1 MNIRLHFTGQLEE
14 LQEGITLLAG
24 QIGVELAE
32 DGLQVAVSQHAG
44 SDVEVSCSEGQ
55 ASIRYSRKIHFF
67 RAFGLLVEALR
78 EQTEFHLVE
87 KPQFTMNGP
96 MFDVSQGGAV
106 LTVESVQK
114 FLRHMALMG
123 MDMIML
129 YTEDSYDV
137 KEQPYFGY
145 MRGRYTQE
153 EIRALDDYSDMFGI
167 EMIPCIQ
174 TLSHLED
181 VLKWNA
187 FADIRDDRETM
198 LVGYERTYEFV
209 EQMIVAAMAPVRT
222 KRIHIGLDEA
232 WKLGLGEYLVKN
244 GLRSKFDIMNEH
256 MARVMDI
263 TEKHGL
269 TPMMWSDMYF
279 RAGSKTGDYYDKEIV
294 IPDAFIEAMPK
305 GVQQVYWDYYHHDE
319 AFYTDW
325 INRHK
330 KFGHTPVFAGGI
342 WNWRGFVLNYGATF
356 SSTNAALNVCKRE
369 GVTEIIATLWGDD
382 GTECDW
388 FSALL
393 GLQLFA
399 EHGYA
404 DRLDEEKLKK
414 RFHFCTGGHYDDFM
428 NIKYVDEVPGIPEGN
443 LITYNPS
450 RSALWQNVMMG
461 MFDANIRGFGL
472 TEHYAKLEQD
482 MAVYAGRNGEY
493 GFVFELLRHLC
504 SVLTL
509 KVEMGIRLTDAYAVG
524 DKQELKRIA
533 EIELPELADRV
544 KQLHAY
550 HRQCWH
556 QSNKSFGWDV
566 MDLRYGGLWMSLNT
580 AESRI
585 LAYVDGTVAQLEEL
599 EEARLP
605 FQGNAGIADCYF
617 YQFIPTASRIARIS

>member
-1 MNIRLHFTGQLEE
+1 MRVHLIGELEG
-14 LQEGITLLAG
+14 LQAGLAALAP
-24 QIGVELAE
+24 QIGVELAD
-32 DGLQVAVSQHAG
+32 DGLPVTVAQSEG
-44 SDVEVSCSEGQ
+44 NELEVSFDGGRG
-55 ASIRYSRKIHFF
+55 SIRYDRRIHFF

-78 EQTEFHLVE
+78 EQRDAFQLTE

-96 MFDVSQGGAV
+96 MYDVSQGGAV
-106 LTVESVQK
+106 IKPESVK
-114 FLRHMALMG
+114 KLLRLQALMG

-137 KEQPYFGY
+137 APQPYFGY

-153 EIRALDDYSDMFGI
+153 EIRELDDYADMFGI

-222 KRIHIGLDEA
+222 KRIHIGMDEA

-244 GLRSKFDIMNEH
+244 GLRSKFDIMNDH
-256 MARVMDI
+256 LRRVLQI

-269 TPMMWSDMYF
+269 IPMMWSDMYF
-279 RAGSKTGDYYDKEIV
+279 RSGSKTGAYYDKECV
-294 IPDAFIEAMPK
+294 IPDEVIADMPK
-305 GVQQVYWDYYHHDE
+305 GVQQVYWDYYHYDE

-356 SSTNAALNVCKRE
+356 ASTNAALTVCKRE
-369 GVTEIIATLWGDD
+369 GVTDIIATLWGDD

-388 FSALL
+388 FAALL

-404 DRLDEEKLKK
+404 DTLDEAKLRK
-414 RFHFCTGGHYDDFM
+414 RFRFCTGGEYDDFM
-428 NIKYVDEVPGIPEGN
+428 AIKDVDEVPGLSPGN
-443 LITYNPS
+443 RETYNPS

-461 MFDANIRGFGL
+461 LFDANIRGYGL
-472 TEHYAKLEQD
+472 GEHYAKLERD
-482 MAVYAGRNGEY
+482 MAVYAGRNGEF
-493 GFVFELLRHLC
+493 GFVFELYRRLCAVLALKAEQGLR
-504 SVLTL
+504 
-509 KVEMGIRLTDAYAVG
+509 ITDAYRAG
-524 DKQELKRIA
+524 DKAELRRIA
-533 EIELPELADRV
+533 EVELPELMRRV
-544 KQLHAY
+544 QQLHAY

-556 QSNKSFGWDV
+556 QTNKAFGWDI
-566 MDLRYGGLWMSLNT
+566 MDLRYGGLLMSLNT
-580 AESRI
+580 AVAR
-585 LAYVDGTVAQLEEL
+585 LLDYADGTVESLEEL
-599 EEARLP
+599 EEVRLP
-605 FQGNAGIADCYF
+605 FQGKEGIADCYF
-617 YQFIPTASRIARIS
+617 YQFMPTASRIARIS